1 LIPDAGSNIKIKL
14 FSFLFRL
21 VTAAPSKLESKIELI
36 LNPIRVKKPAAT
48 LVKSFLNEPLIENR
62 FHHYLV

>member
-14 FSFLFRL
+14 FSRLFRPL

-48 LVKSFLNEPLIENR
+48 LVKIVPK
-62 FHHYLV
+62 

>member
-14 FSFLFRL
+14 FSHSSGLL
-21 VTAAPSKLESKIELI
+21 VTAAPSKLESKIEPI

-48 LVKSFLNEPLIENR
+48 LKKSFLNEPLIES
-62 FHHYLV
+62 

>member
-14 FSFLFRL
+14 FSHLFRP
-21 VTAAPSKLESKIELI
+21 AGNCSSGKLESKIEPI

-48 LVKSFLNEPLIENR
+48 RKKSFLNEPLIES
-62 FHHYLV
+62 

>member
-14 FSFLFRL
+14 FSHSSGLL
-21 VTAAPSKLESKIELI
+21 VTAAPSKLESGTNF

-48 LVKSFLNEPLIENR
+48 LVKIVPK
-62 FHHYLV
+62 

>member
-14 FSFLFRL
+14 FSHLFRP
-21 VTAAPSKLESKIELI
+21 AGNCSSSKLESKIGTNF

-48 LVKSFLNEPLIENR
+48 LVKSFLNEPLIEN
-62 FHHYLV
+62 